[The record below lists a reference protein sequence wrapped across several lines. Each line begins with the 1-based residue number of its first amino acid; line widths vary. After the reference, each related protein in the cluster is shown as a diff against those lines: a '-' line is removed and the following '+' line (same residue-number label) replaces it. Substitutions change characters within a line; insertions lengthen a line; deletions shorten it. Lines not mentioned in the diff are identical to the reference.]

1 MQLPTAVLPA
11 ATAVAGPAVAA
22 EHKAF
27 AVSTTLGIVGVGLE
41 LARPW
46 PLALAVDYAFAGR
59 PLVGLAAATVL
70 TLAALAVVALT
81 AVAGLVDMAADVA
94 AERAAERI
102 GARLRQRR
110 LRPVD
115 ARCRCAGTTG
125 CAPASWSRG

>member
-1 MQLPTAVLPA
+1 MPLPTAILPA

-22 EHKAF
+22 ERKAF

-59 PLVGLAAATVL
+59 PLLGLAPATVL
-70 TLAALAVVALT
+70 TLAALAVVVLT
-81 AVAGLVDMAADVA
+81 ALAGLVDMYAELA

-102 GARLRQRR
+102 GARLRQQVFDRVDDPVVALAR
-110 LRPVD
+110 PDALR
-115 ARCRCAGTTG
+115 
-125 CAPASWSRG
+125 